1 MKQSAGFVDSH
12 SHLRSISLAEHGVG
26 GSCLEEAILRMN
38 AMTPVDIEDDV
49 FVACCNLISTGVTAV
64 QYMFHTFG
72 SPSEYLEILERSLSG
87 IRRSGIRAQVI
98 LGITDQYEFF
108 PQRVKHS
115 FNLPSFVSTGRKMS
129 PSEFREIFKIA
140 QKQNPDISFGVGPV
154 APQWCSNEMLESISE
169 ISQHEVR
176 IHTHCLESES
186 QRNWITQSPVE
197 RLDRFNLLGPRTSL
211 AHGVW
216 FNDVE
221 LERVHETGTHLVTCP
236 KSNIFLN
243 SGKADCDAWQKLEIN
258 FGVGL
263 DSISEIEEPLKTAKL
278 TLTEESALH
287 ALTVGGSLSVGLD
300 TSQDYVKW
308 KDWESSTA
316 QQVSISGKIVFE
328 DGFHIRHDEFI
339 EVRARVHR
347 TLIDDT
353 EKRNSRHLSLDK
365 IMNIY
370 LESVRS

>member
-12 SHLRSISLAEHGVG
+12 SHLRSTSLADHGVG
-26 GSCLEEAILRMN
+26 GRCLEEAILRMN
-38 AMTPVDIEDDV
+38 AMTSVDVEDDV
-49 FVACCNLISTGVTAV
+49 FLACCNLISSGVTTV
-64 QYMFHTFG
+64 QYIFHTFG
-72 SPSEYLEILERSLSG
+72 SPSEYLEILEKSLSG

-98 LGITDQYEFF
+98 LGITDQYEFI
-108 PQRVKHS
+108 PQRVIRS
-115 FNLPSFVSTGRKMS
+115 LNLPSFVSTGRKMN
-129 PSEFREIFKIA
+129 PSEFAEIFENA
-140 QKQNPDISFGVGPV
+140 HNRNPDISFGVGPV
-154 APQWCSNEMLESISE
+154 APQWCSDEMLELINE
-169 ISQHEVR
+169 IAQRDVR

-197 RLDRFNLLGPRTSL
+197 RLDKFNLLGPRTSL

-216 FNDVE
+216 LNDIE
-221 LERVHETGTHLVTCP
+221 LERILETGTHLVTCP

-243 SGKADCDAWQKLEIN
+243 SGKADCDTWRKLEIN

-278 TLTEESALH
+278 ALTEESALH

-308 KDWESSTA
+308 KDWESSAA
-316 QQVSISGKIVFE
+316 QEVVISGNIIFK
-328 DGFHIRHDEFI
+328 DGFHIRHDELI

-347 TLIDDT
+347 TLIEDS
-353 EKRNSRHLSLDK
+353 EKRNSRHVSLDK
-365 IMNIY
+365 IMNDY
-370 LESVRS
+370 LESVR